1 MLIGLGIGLPFASAI
16 SLAAQIA
23 ALFAAGEQGAWY
35 DPSDWSTLFQ
45 DSAGTLPVTAVGQP
59 VGKMLDKSGRG
70 NHATQ
75 PTAINRP
82 VVQQDGTGKYYLAFN
97 GTNSWMSTG
106 SIDFTA
112 TDKMTVVAG
121 VRKLS
126 DAAESIVF
134 ELSANTF
141 LNSGAFNLM
150 APGGLSVA
158 RDSAY
163 VLSAGGSFTTANGPA
178 AALYAA
184 PTTGVI
190 TELLSISLDTA
201 ILRVNG
207 AQASSS
213 VTDQGTGNFGN
224 YPLYIGARAG
234 SSLFFNGNIYELI
247 VRGALSSDSQIVAS
261 EKFVNTK
268 TGAY

>member
-82 VVQQDGTGKYYLAFN
+82 VLQQDGNGKYYLAFD
-97 GTNSWMSTG
+97 GVDDALVTG
-106 SIDFTA
+106 SINFTA

-121 VRKLS
+121 VRKLAS
-126 DAAESIVF
+126 AGYQTVLQLSVDKAANDGIFALEAASPGDGDGTYYTSKGTISQ
-134 ELSANTF
+134 LSLAANTPPVTTVIAA
-141 LNSGAFNLM
+141 SSDIAG
-150 APGGLSVA
+150 
-158 RDSAY
+158 DS
-163 VLSAGGSFTTANGPA
+163 L
-178 AALYAA
+178 
-184 PTTGVI
+184 
-190 TELLSISLDTA
+190 
-201 ILRVNG
+201 ILRFDG
-207 AQASSS
+207 AQVGTNTS
-213 VTDQGTGNFGN
+213 DQGVGSYGSHA
-224 YPLYIGARAG
+224 LYIGANGYGG
-234 SSLFFNGNIYELI
+234 SPFNGHLYSLI
-247 VRGALSSDSQIVAS
+247 IRGALSSDTQIMNT
-261 EKFVNTK
+261 ERYVNTK
-268 TGAY
+268 TGAF

>member
-82 VVQQDGTGKYYLAFN
+82 VLQQDGSGRYYLAFN
-97 GTNSWMSTG
+97 GTNR
-106 SIDFTA
+106 SITPPIMLG
-112 TDKMTVVAG
+112 TSLSSMVVAG
-121 VRKLS
+121 IGVGEVGR
-126 DAAESIVF
+126 DQGIYAERDGTGAGSINGQ
-134 ELSANTF
+134 LD
-141 LNSGAFNLM
+141 
-150 APGGLSVA
+150 LSVTSA
-158 RDSAY
+158 RY
-163 VLSAGGSFTTANGPA
+163 VVRGAGGAVDPSGGAVIAVNDRLVLTGSYDGATANLRKNGALVQTAGGAVGAISVNSAGIGREDETAGGA
-178 AALYAA
+178 A
-184 PTTGVI
+184 
-190 TELLSISLDTA
+190 
-201 ILRVNG
+201 
-207 AQASSS
+207 
-213 VTDQGTGNFGN
+213 
-224 YPLYIGARAG
+224 
-234 SSLFFNGNIYELI
+234 FFNGNIYGLI
-247 VRGALSSDSQIVAS
+247 VRAAASNAAQIAS
-261 EKFVNTK
+261 AERYLNAK

>member
-82 VVQQDGTGKYYLAFN
+82 VVQQDGSGRYYLSFN

-126 DAAESIVF
+126 DATVAILL
-134 ELSANTF
+134 ELSTTLAANNGTF
-141 LNSGAFNLM
+141 ILYAPDGASPSYAAFSK
-150 APGGLSVA
+150 GT
-158 RDSAY
+158 
-163 VLSAGGSFTTANGPA
+163 VLSAIGVAGF
-178 AALYAA
+178 AA
-184 PTTGVI
+184 PVSTVLTVVSDITGD
-190 TELLSISLDTA
+190 SL
-201 ILRVNG
+201 ILGTNG
-207 AQASSS
+207 
-213 VTDQGTGNFGN
+213 VYVPTGGDQGTGNYGN

-234 SSLFFNGNIYELI
+234 TSLFFHGNLYSLI
-247 VRGALSSDSQIVAS
+247 IRGALSSDTQIMNT
-261 EKFVNTK
+261 ERYVNTK
-268 TGAY
+268 TGAF